1 MASAGALSGG
11 EARKQPG
18 GEGQSLGV
26 DRQDLV
32 VVTTEAHVVRV
43 RAVHAAVSRFDGG
56 PQVCS
61 PRGQM

>member
-1 MASAGALSGG
+1 MW
-11 EARKQPG
+11 
-18 GEGQSLGV
+18 